1 MKKISMTDIARE
13 AGVGVA
19 TVDRVLNCRA
29 SVRQETRQK
38 VLKAAERL
46 GYRAGLLQVLS
57 RDDKPDAVPARTG
70 FMLLSKDH
78 SFYAPFAEEL
88 RHFARTTFQNEP
100 EFLWLDIDDVESVA
114 ASLESLAQRVDII
127 GLVALDHPLIRH
139 TIKKIT
145 AAGVCVYAL
154 FSDFSPCGHSGYIG
168 LDNQKAGRTAGWFAD
183 RLLQQ
188 NEVIGILLGDH
199 RFNCQES
206 CEISFRSYL
215 REKNRGYTVLEP
227 LKTHESVEGGYT
239 AAKRLLSQHK
249 DLSMIYAPCGGIEG
263 VLNALRESGRK
274 EIKLLCHGPI
284 VEGELALIESHIE
297 VMFRHRLDAIAATV
311 IDVFARKMRDRDVN
325 PVHITLP
332 FDVVTREN
340 I

>member
-1 MKKISMTDIARE
+1 M
-13 AGVGVA
+13 
-19 TVDRVLNCRA
+19 
-29 SVRQETRQK
+29 
-38 VLKAAERL
+38 
-46 GYRAGLLQVLS
+46 
-57 RDDKPDAVPARTG
+57 
-70 FMLLSKDH
+70 
-78 SFYAPFAEEL
+78 
-88 RHFARTTFQNEP
+88 
-100 EFLWLDIDDVESVA
+100 A

-127 GLVALDHPLIRH
+127 GPVALDHPLIRH

-154 FSDFSPCGHSGYIG
+154 FPIFHRADIQAISARIIKSRTHGRLVCRSAVTAKRGYRHPV
-168 LDNQKAGRTAGWFAD
+168 GRSS
-183 RLLQQ
+183 LQ
-188 NEVIGILLGDH
+188 LP
-199 RFNCQES
+199 ES

-215 REKNRGYTVLEP
+215 REKQGYTVLEP